1 MLGGRYEL
9 QGLLGRGGMAEVRRA
24 YDTRL
29 GRPVAIKQLRTDL
42 ASDPMF
48 QARFRREAQSA
59 AGLNHPNIVAVY
71 DTGEE
76 VNDDGTAIPYIVM
89 ELVEGLTLR
98 EVLRDDRKILPE
110 RALEITQGILDALA
124 YSHTA
129 GIIHRDIKPANVML
143 TPQGQVK
150 VMDFGIAR
158 AVADS
163 SATMTQTA
171 AVIGTAQYLSPEQ
184 ARGET
189 VDNRSDIY
197 SAGCV
202 LYELLTGRPP
212 FIGDSPVS
220 VAYQHVR
227 EQPVPPSHFD
237 PAVTPDVD
245 AICLKALSKDPDDR
259 YHDAREMRD
268 DISRVLAGQSATAML
283 PVGAADPDATRV
295 VPAAAPL
302 ADPDALDPDDED
314 ADGEDEEERR
324 SKKAPIIIALAVLL
338 VVAGALGLWWWNRSQ
353 PVEPV
358 LVQVPALEGST
369 QAGAES
375 TLTNQGL
382 QSTVEETKGAD
393 DETVGTVVDQD
404 PPAGDIVEQGSTVT
418 ITINVGPD
426 KGAIPSGLVGMDV
439 DEAQSE
445 LEDAGFTNV
454 TATADED
461 SDEPEN
467 QVISVDPSSGE
478 EVALDDPVT
487 LTYSEGL
494 VTVPD
499 WVNGPREDVESEAS
513 ELGLDVSFS
522 TVETYDTPDGYVVS
536 QSVDPDSRVTRG
548 TQVDVVVAE
557 TPPTVEPSDEPA
569 PSSEP
574 SEDDSPSPSPSNDDG
589 DDDGS
594 SDPTEQ
600 PTA

>member
-1 MLGGRYEL
+1 M
-9 QGLLGRGGMAEVRRA
+9 
-24 YDTRL
+24 
-29 GRPVAIKQLRTDL
+29 
-42 ASDPMF
+42 
-48 QARFRREAQSA
+48 
-59 AGLNHPNIVAVY
+59 
-71 DTGEE
+71 
-76 VNDDGTAIPYIVM
+76 
-89 ELVEGLTLR
+89 
-98 EVLRDDRKILPE
+98 
-110 RALEITQGILDALA
+110 
-124 YSHTA
+124 
-129 GIIHRDIKPANVML
+129 
-143 TPQGQVK
+143 
-150 VMDFGIAR
+150 
-158 AVADS
+158 
-163 SATMTQTA
+163 
-171 AVIGTAQYLSPEQ
+171 
-184 ARGET
+184 
-189 VDNRSDIY
+189 
-197 SAGCV
+197 
-202 LYELLTGRPP
+202 
-212 FIGDSPVS
+212 
-220 VAYQHVR
+220 AYQHVR

-382 QSTVEETKGAD
+382 QATVEETKGAD

-404 PPAGDIVEQGSTVT
+404 PPAGDMVEQGSTVT

-426 KGAIPSGLVGMDV
+426 KGSIPSGLVGMDV

-454 TATADED
+454 TTTADED

-569 PSSEP
+569 PSSAP